1 MFLDN
6 RIAGSWDALTI
17 RLHEQSALDR
27 WRQVE
32 PVLAGVTDL
41 EDLRRQ
47 LRPGTPRKRA
57 DELLGALVRL
67 SAVDGHDDGDAVLL
81 LHLLSEGAEVL
92 AGRLADQAGDV
103 VALVVGELTAQIRSF
118 PWRRRTR
125 AYAANLLLDTKAALW
140 RELRPHRTRTFP
152 GAGEVLVD
160 PTDAWQ
166 VAGPAAAASA
176 SRRRGSPPARS
187 CRRAAGPGQGS
198 CSCCSFVHVAERVQ
212 HEALRRDAS

>member
-1 MFLDN
+1 MVNAARATSGLPTPTTQEPTTFLDN

-47 LRPGTPRKRA
+47 LRPGAPRKRA

-81 LHLLSEGAEVL
+81 LLHLLIEGAEVL

-103 VALVVGELTAQIRSF
+103 LALVVGELTAQIRSF

-125 AYAANLLLDTKAALW
+125 AYAANLLLDTKAAL
-140 RELRPHRTRTFP
+140 
-152 GAGEVLVD
+152 
-160 PTDAWQ
+160 
-166 VAGPAAAASA
+166 
-176 SRRRGSPPARS
+176 
-187 CRRAAGPGQGS
+187 
-198 CSCCSFVHVAERVQ
+198 
-212 HEALRRDAS
+212 

>member
-92 AGRLADQAGDV
+92 AGRLADQTGDV
-103 VALVVGELTAQIRSF
+103 LALGRGGADGADQVVSVA
-118 PWRRRTR
+118 P
-125 AYAANLLLDTKAALW
+125 ANSRVR
-140 RELRPHRTRTFP
+140 RELA
-152 GAGEVLVD
+152 AGHEGS
-160 PTDAWQ
+160 A
-166 VAGPAAAASA
+166 VAGAEAASDPNLPG
-176 SRRRGSPPARS
+176 RR
-187 CRRAAGPGQGS
+187 
-198 CSCCSFVHVAERVQ
+198 
-212 HEALRRDAS
+212 

>member
-47 LRPGTPRKRA
+47 FRPGTPRKRA

-67 SAVDGHDDGDAVLL
+67 SAVYA
-81 LHLLSEGAEVL
+81 
-92 AGRLADQAGDV
+92 
-103 VALVVGELTAQIRSF
+103 
-118 PWRRRTR
+118 WR
-125 AYAANLLLDTKAALW
+125 
-140 RELRPHRTRTFP
+140 
-152 GAGEVLVD
+152 G
-160 PTDAWQ
+160 
-166 VAGPAAAASA
+166 
-176 SRRRGSPPARS
+176 RS
-187 CRRAAGPGQGS
+187 C
-198 CSCCSFVHVAERVQ
+198 
-212 HEALRRDAS
+212 